1 MNYLNLIRYQNLLFI
16 ALVQVFIK
24 YGLFFPITVETT
36 LNTFH
41 FTLLVIATL
50 CIAAAGN
57 IINDIYDVE
66 IDKIN
71 TPSKVLIGKKISE
84 RTANRLFIILN
95 VIGVAIGFYL
105 SNSIGKSGFAALFI
119 VFSALLYLYA
129 SYLKGMVLIGNLL
142 ISFLVAMSLIIVALF
157 DLLPAITEQNQTA
170 QSAVFKIVLH
180 YSLFA
185 FLINL
190 IREIVKDLQD
200 INGDKNGGMNTLAIA
215 LGRKRTIMIV
225 FFMGVFM
232 VLGVVLY
239 MYQYLYNHQVLLLY
253 FLFAIVAP
261 LMYFCIKAWSA
272 KTLKEYTFL
281 SNFLKIIMFLGI
293 CSIPLFSFTIS

>member
-1 MNYLNLIRYQNLLFI
+1 LNYLNLIRYQNLLFI